1 MILLKHLGIV
11 TGSLKINM
19 SGLQQGGGPQGAA
32 GALQQGQQHPQ
43 LHGPGHGPIHGPGP
57 GIGSLTSNLVDFTT
71 SCLFSYFYICFH
83 GYLRLG

>member
-32 GALQQGQQHPQ
+32 GAAQQGQQHPQ

-57 GIGSLTSNLVDFTT
+57 GNGYLTSDLVDFTT
-71 SCLFSYFYICFH
+71 SRVLLLIDTCFFM
-83 GYLRLG
+83 LL